1 MSDDGVRA
9 TNNDAAQCKRWAVE
23 KGYYHDNF
31 IKYFV
36 PTASSKTP
44 EISRGYYARVQGM
57 RQMVAQFISSH
68 NAQCQVVSVGAG
80 SDTMFWWLGEQGNAP
95 KTYVELDFP
104 QITMKKFRLISKHA
118 AMRDV
123 LSNTSNV
130 RGNLHSDGYHL
141 IGLDLRDGN
150 ALTSVLTSCSLDPTL
165 PTLVLA
171 ECVLCY
177 MSPEY
182 SNALIVWAA
191 IAFSN
196 AVFVNYEPTNMN
208 DRFGDIMI
216 ENMRARQCELPGIL
230 ACQTLADQE
239 TRFISAG
246 FTTAKAYDMCT
257 VLSLLPQPDVERV
270 NSIEMFD
277 EVELLTQLLQH
288 YCIAWGSK
296 GNVHP
301 VEMGK
306 IP

>member
-1 MSDDGVRA
+1 MTDDGVRA

-23 KGYYHDNF
+23 KGYYQDNF

-57 RQMVAQFISSH
+57 RQILSHFVSSH
-68 NAQCQVVSVGAG
+68 SGECQVVSVGAG
-80 SDTMFWWLGEQGNAP
+80 SDTMFWWLSEQDNAP
-95 KTYVELDFP
+95 KNYVELDFH

-123 LSNTSNV
+123 LSNTTNV
-130 RGNLHSDGYHL
+130 RGNLHSDAYHL
-141 IGLDLRDGN
+141 VGLDLRDGN
-150 ALTSVLTSCSLDPTL
+150 ALNSVLTSCSLDPTL
-165 PTLVLA
+165 PTLVIA

-182 SNALIVWAA
+182 SSALIQWAA
-191 IAFSN
+191 ASFTNSL
-196 AVFVNYEPTNMN
+196 FVNYEPTNMN

-216 ENMRARQCELPGIL
+216 DNMRARQCELPGIL
-230 ACQTLADQE
+230 ACNTLADQE
-239 TRFISAG
+239 TRFTAAG
-246 FTTAKAYDMCT
+246 FTTVRAYDMCT
-257 VLSLLPQPDVERV
+257 VLSMLPQTDVERV

-288 YCIAWGSK
+288 YCIAWGAK
-296 GNVHP
+296 GDIHP
-301 VEMGK
+301 VELG
-306 IP
+306 